1 MKVYNISTVNN
12 YTYSTNFKSKQ
23 SDLLNFL
30 KHAITNTQSSPQ
42 RKSYFGNFAFSKI
55 FPIQF
60 SKRDGYFMLQF

>member
-1 MKVYNISTVNN
+1 MLLEEGVCYDTSLKRCFASEP
-12 YTYSTNFKSKQ
+12 
-23 SDLLNFL
+23 LLNFL